1 MASEDDAQEKTEE
14 PSQRRLEKARED
26 GQILTSKDMF
36 VFSTTLAGLFLFM
49 AMSAFISDWVGRWQA
64 FFVWDKADTLN
75 DLVLSRTWEAF
86 VDFLAVSMFVAL
98 PILVAVIITQAV
110 VGGGISFA
118 ASALAFKANRINPL
132 SGLMRMF
139 SLRSL
144 VELGKAI
151 LKVSVLGGAAYLVLS
166 AAATAMLTLASTSLD
181 RAIDASFAGFT
192 QLMIVAT
199 VLLGGIA
206 LIDYMWSRHQHMQ
219 KLRMSRQDLKEEN
232 KQSEGSPEVKS
243 RIRRL
248 QFEAS
253 RRAAQQAAAI
263 DSVKDATAIITN
275 PTHFAVALRYVPG
288 EQGAPIILA
297 MGRGRMAERIIEK
310 GNEFNVSVFQS
321 PLLAR
326 ALFFTGDI
334 GQEISERLFGA
345 VAAVLAYVYRLDRGD
360 APDYPDVDLP
370 EDLKFDQ
377 NGRPMTGNAP

>member
-26 GQILTSKDMF
+26 GQILSSKDMF
-36 VFSTTLAGLFLFM
+36 VFSTTLAGLFLVLG
-49 AMSAFISDWVGRWQA
+49 MSVFISQWVGRWQE
-64 FFVWDKADTLN
+64 FFVWDSAESLG
-75 DLVLSRTWEAF
+75 DLLVSRSWNAF
-86 VDFLAVSMFVAL
+86 VDFLVVSLIVAV
-98 PILVAVIITQAV
+98 PILVVVIMTQAV
-110 VGGGISFA
+110 VGTGISFA
-118 ASALAFKANRINPL
+118 SSALAFKGSRINPL
-132 SGLMRMF
+132 AGLKRMV

-151 LKVSVLGGAAYLVLS
+151 LKVAVLGGASYLVLS
-166 AAATAMLTLASTSLD
+166 GNLPGLMTLASTSLD
-181 RAIDASFAGFT
+181 RAISTAFASLA
-192 QLMIVAT
+192 QLLIVAT
-199 VLLGGIA
+199 VLLGGIG

-219 KLRMSRQDLKEEN
+219 KLRMSRQDIKDEN

-253 RRAAQQAAAI
+253 RRAAQQSAAL

-297 MGRGRMAERIIEK
+297 MGRGQMAERIIARGE
-310 GNEFNVSVFQS
+310 EFDVSVFRS

-326 ALFFTGDI
+326 ALFYTGEI

-360 APDYPDVDLP
+360 DPEYPDVDLP

-377 NGRPMTGNAP
+377 NGRPISEDSR